1 MIIFREKA
9 YSYFS
14 SSKATTM
21 LNRITT
27 KLDSER
33 EDNYDVDQTI
43 PNDVISVSLDL
54 DKLQIYIPREF
65 EYSQYAIEDKIR
77 SLGGYLRVDTKL
89 DRDIYILEITSKITF
104 DQYYKIIK
112 YIIQEEG
119 FCSIVNKED

>member
-1 MIIFREKA
+1 ML
-9 YSYFS
+9 YVPSSYFS
-14 SSKATTM
+14 SSKATAM

-33 EDNYDVDQTI
+33 EDNYDVDHSI
-43 PNDVISVSLDL
+43 PNDVISVNLDL
-54 DKLQIYIPREF
+54 DKLQIYVPREF

-77 SLGGYLRVDTKL
+77 TLGGYLRVDTRL
-89 DRDIYILEITSKITF
+89 DRDIYILEVTSKVTF

-119 FCSIVNKED
+119 FCAIVNKED